1 MEINQRFNS
10 RKDLAGWVVYF
21 EEEGPLE
28 MPEVS
33 AFVMSMLSCE
43 KSRDE
48 LVTEVRANFPE
59 LDAEHEVDEVIETLR
74 QLNLLSF

>member
-1 MEINQRFNS
+1 MKINQRFNS

-28 MPEVS
+28 VS
-33 AFVMSMLSCE
+33 EASATVIAALSCE

-48 LVTEVRANFPE
+48 LIAGVKAKFPE
-59 LDAEHEVDEVIETLR
+59 TDVECEVDDVITFLR
-74 QLNLLSF
+74 QLNLLSV